1 MIPYHIDQL
10 QKQKPMPSMNKIAGK
25 KAITMLRLT
34 SGTAAR

>member
-1 MIPYHIDQL
+1 MIPYQL
-10 QKQKPMPSMNKIAGK
+10 QKSGSKKPMPSMNKISGK